1 MPDQFKILATAGF
14 DLNIAVF
21 LAQASQAAYDDASS
35 TAWAKGNG
43 FTNVKTFNRGNIQGF
58 WCAGGDVALL
68 SFRGTSNPGQWLRD
82 AHFLPVAHPWG
93 RVHQGFRDGVAQ
105 VETDLREFDPVARNA
120 QHFWITGHSLGGALA
135 LIAAARFKMQPQPLV
150 PNLYTY
156 GQPRVGLVEFADR
169 FGIELPGRLVRF
181 VNQSDIV
188 TRVPPGFLFQ
198 HTGIVKRIV
207 RPGVL
212 EAVVESM
219 VSPAVPTAKHVIVE
233 SVGPES
239 ASRATGTVVLES
251 ARAVEKSEI
260 TEATLIEADI
270 PPLTEQ
276 QFAELQMALG
286 SAAPAPELEGIGI
299 QMEGFLPWISDHAIS
314 EYIRLLTDVRD
325 KH

>member
-1 MPDQFKILATAGF
+1 MPDQWKILSAAGF

-21 LAQASQAAYDDASS
+21 LAQASQAAYADGS
-35 TAWAKGNG
+35 TWATANG
-43 FTNVKTFNRGNIQGF
+43 FTAAKTFNRGNVQGF
-58 WCAGGDVALL
+58 WCAAGDVALL

-82 AHFLPVAHPWG
+82 AHFFPVPHPWG
-93 RVHQGFRDGVAQ
+93 RVHQGFKDGVAQ
-105 VETDLREFDPVARNA
+105 VETDLLEFDPVAKKA
-120 QHFWITGHSLGGALA
+120 QHLWITGHSLGGALA
-135 LIAAARFKMQPQPLV
+135 LIAAARFKMQTPALT

-169 FGIELPGRLVRF
+169 FAIELPGRLYRF

-198 HTGIVKRIV
+198 HTGILKRIV

-212 EAVVESM
+212 ETVLKAM
-219 VSPAVPTAKHVIVE
+219 VSPAVPGAKAVAVE
-233 SVGPES
+233 SVGPEL
-239 ASRATGTVVLES
+239 ASLVTGTAVLQS

-260 TEATLIEADI
+260 REATLIEADI
-270 PPLTEQ
+270 PPLTDQ

-286 SAAPAPELEGIGI
+286 SAAAAPGLQGLGIEAEGL
-299 QMEGFLPWISDHAIS
+299 LPWISDHAIS
-314 EYIRLLTDVRD
+314 AYLRLLTDIRD